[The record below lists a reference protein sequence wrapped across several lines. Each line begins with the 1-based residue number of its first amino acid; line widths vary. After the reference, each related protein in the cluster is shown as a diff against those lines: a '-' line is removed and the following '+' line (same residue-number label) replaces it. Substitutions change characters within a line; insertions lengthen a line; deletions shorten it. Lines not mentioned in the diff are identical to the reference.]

1 MRKAAI
7 LAGLVMLTLAAPI
20 QARTGWDKF
29 SFTVVPFE
37 FDPHGTHLVAAQ
49 WKGGIGCPLNA
60 YTAPFLPPD
69 FSTVGSDRYTDP
81 ACITG
86 DPWDKK
92 VHGLLLVKT
101 GPTNNNA
108 SAGATL
114 NGVYGIKLTEL
125 GYDLRKEGSIFSPFG
140 SHCGAGAPRFNV
152 TTMDNV
158 LHFVGC
164 SSPPP
169 FQEATGNGWI
179 RLRWTTVEL
188 LAAFPPILPTD
199 MVKSISILF
208 DEAQDAASGPDQFG
222 LAVLDNIDVNG
233 VLVGKGP
240 NKPEDDD
247 CDEGHG
253 KDNHNRHFKF
263 QNSSSR
269 PEKSSMSYE
278 DRSQGV
284 KVQTVSG
291 ARAITYTGTCV
302 SFVSDALMNDA
313 PGHVV
318 SFAACDLS
326 ALSTPLTPKI
336 GSYTILVTGA
346 SGVVYQKTGTL
357 DGRSGQHPS
366 AVDTFI
372 EKGPA
377 HAGPFSNPSRSVNR
391 VSGRCGGGLARRA
404 SLRSPA

>member
-1 MRKAAI
+1 MRKVAI
-7 LAGLVMLTLAAPI
+7 LLGLAILSIGPSVDA
-20 QARTGWDKF
+20 TGSSGF

-37 FDPHGTHLVAAQ
+37 FDPRGTHLVAAQ
-49 WKGGIGCPLNA
+49 WKGGIGCPTNA
-60 YTAPFLPPD
+60 KTAPFLPPD
-69 FSTVGSDRYTDP
+69 FSTVGWGMFTDL

-86 DPWDKK
+86 DQGDNR
-92 VHGLLLVKT
+92 VQGLLLAKT

-108 SAGATL
+108 SAGATIV
-114 NGVYGIKLTEL
+114 GVKGKSLTEL
-125 GYDLRKEGSIFSPFG
+125 GYDIRKVGFYAINNVPPSPPSLGFLDPRG

-152 TTMDNV
+152 IIGGDRY
-158 LHFVGC
+158 FIGC
-164 SSPPP
+164 ASPPP
-169 FQEATGNGWI
+169 TSQIIGDGWL
-179 RLRWTTVEL
+179 RLRWGGAGGPL
-188 LAAFPPILPTD
+188 LAFGAACPDPNVPCDISGRPIDAL
-199 MVKSISILF
+199 SILF
-208 DEAQDAASGPDQFG
+208 DEGQDTAPDHFG

-233 VLVGKGP
+233 KMVGRGP

-253 KDNHNRHFKF
+253 KDNHDRHFKF
-263 QNSSSR
+263 RHSSSR
-269 PEKSSMSYE
+269 PESSSMSYE

-302 SFVSDALMNDA
+302 SFVSDALVNDA

-318 SFAACDLS
+318 NFAACDLS

-357 DGRSGQHPS
+357 TAGQISIH
-366 AVDTFI
+366 
-372 EKGPA
+372 
-377 HAGPFSNPSRSVNR
+377 SR
-391 VSGRCGGGLARRA
+391 
-404 SLRSPA
+404 